1 VAFLPSINKH
11 LSNAARKAAGL
22 LTELEDNLEEA
33 SRPQP
38 RASQSSAKTRLDVSE
53 QPSLPFS
60 VEWSEGYPTETYMDS
75 QSGLITTQTAGVG
88 DIPDSLNIYGLYAER
103 AERMPDD
110 PLYYFKQNGQW
121 VSRTATETLQDIR
134 ATAKGLMHYGLK
146 KGDAVAFMCHTSYE
160 WNIVDAAVVACG
172 GILATIYDTDSAD
185 QIRNIVNNSDARFL
199 IVETVGMREKADGAI
214 EECESLESISCLEN
228 GALAEIQ
235 AYGETVSDA
244 QLDERI
250 NSVKK
255 TDLCSIV
262 YTSGSTAAPKGV
274 EMTHEHYCTMAMNL
288 RAYLPDLLYDRD
300 GSVLMFLPQAHS
312 FARAINYGVVSGSI
326 RVYIAGSTATLIQDL
341 QVARPTVMIGVPR
354 VFEKVF
360 NASSQKAGHGAKG
373 RVFAL
378 AVRAAR
384 QYMKELSEKGK
395 ASKHTAALRATY
407 DPLVYSQLRAA
418 LGGRAKWIVSG
429 GAPLDS
435 ALLSFFRGARV
446 PVYEGYGL
454 TETTAPCAFS
464 PLGTPFHQGSI
475 GIAFP
480 GFAMRISNDGEIQ
493 IKGASVFHRY
503 HKNDEA
509 TAESFTSD
517 GWYASG
523 DLGRIDAD
531 GFVYITGRK
540 KDLIITAGGKNVAPG
555 PIESVIQ
562 RCEIVSAAV
571 VLGDKRP
578 FISAL
583 VTLNEGTLGSWLKS
597 KGLDENMS
605 VAEAASNAA
614 VRAEIQ
620 KFIDLAN
627 EGVSRAESVRKFI
640 VLPEDFTQENGLLT
654 ASLKV
659 IRPKVLKHYVQ
670 LLDTEMYTPRKK

>member
-1 VAFLPSINKH
+1 MAFLPSVNKH
-11 LSNAARKAAGL
+11 LSTVAHKSAGV
-22 LTELEDNLEEA
+22 LTKLESTLQSA
-33 SRPQP
+33 GR
-38 RASQSSAKTRLDVSE
+38 RVRSQEPD
-53 QPSLPFS
+53 LPDLPNT
-60 VEWSEGYPTETYMDS
+60 VEWSAGFPTETFIDPQTGY
-75 QSGLITTQTAGVG
+75 ITTQTKGIG
-88 DIPDSLNIYGLYAER
+88 EIPGTTNIYSLYAER
-103 AERMPDD
+103 AERLGND
-110 PLYYFKQNGQW
+110 PLYFFKQGGQW
-121 VSRTATETLQDIR
+121 ISKTATETLHDIR
-134 ATAKGLMHYGLK
+134 MTAKGLLHYSLK

-160 WNIVDAAVVACG
+160 WNVIDAAVMACG
-172 GILATIYDTDSAD
+172 GILATIYDTDSAE

-199 IVETVGMREKADGAI
+199 IVETLAMKEKADGAV
-214 EECESLESISCLEN
+214 EECPSLESISCLEN
-228 GALAEIQ
+228 GALSELQ
-235 AYGETVSDA
+235 AYGQTVSEA

-274 EMTHEHYCTMAMNL
+274 EMTHEHYCTMALNL
-288 RAYLPDLLYDRD
+288 RAYLPDLLFDPN
-300 GSVLMFLPQAHS
+300 GTVLMFLPQAHS
-312 FARAINYGVVSGSI
+312 FARAINYAVVSGTI
-326 RVYIAGSTATLIQDL
+326 RIYIAGSTRTLITDL

-373 RVFAL
+373 HVFAA
-378 AVRAAR
+378 AVRAAKA
-384 QYMKELSEKGK
+384 YMKELSEKGTV
-395 ASKHTAALRATY
+395 SRHTSARRAAF
-407 DPLVYSQLRAA
+407 DPLVYAQLRQA

-435 ALLSFFRGARV
+435 TLLSFFRGARV

-454 TETTAPCAFS
+454 TETTAPCAFA

-480 GFAMRISNDGEIQ
+480 GFALRISHDGEIQ

-503 HKNDEA
+503 HKNSET
-509 TAESFTSD
+509 TAESFTPD

-523 DLGRIDAD
+523 DLGRVDAD
-531 GFVYITGRK
+531 GFIYITGRK

-555 PIESVIQ
+555 PIESMIQ
-562 RCEIVSAAV
+562 RCEIVANAV

-583 VTLNEGTLGSWLKS
+583 VTLDVETLGSWLGS
-597 KGLDENMS
+597 KGLDANMS
-605 VAEAASNAA
+605 VEEASTNAA

-620 KFIDLAN
+620 KYIDLAN

-640 VLPEDFTQENGLLT
+640 ILPEDFSQENGLLT
-654 ASLKV
+654 ASMKV
-659 IRPKVLKHYVQ
+659 IRPKVLKKYQQ
-670 LLDTEMYTPRKK
+670 LLDTQMYTPLKR

>member
-1 VAFLPSINKH
+1 VAFLPTINKH
-11 LSNAARKAAGL
+11 LSKAARKAAGL
-22 LTELEDNLEEA
+22 LSELEDNLEEA
-33 SRPQP
+33 SRP
-38 RASQSSAKTRLDVSE
+38 RAERMPAPTAPEL
-53 QPSLPFS
+53 PSS
-60 VEWSEGYPTETYMDS
+60 VEWAEGYPTETFLDPKT
-75 QSGLITTQTAGVG
+75 QLITTKTRGNG
-88 DIPDSLNIYGLYAER
+88 DIPESTNIYTLYAER

-110 PLYYFKQNGQW
+110 PLYYFKQEGTW
-121 VSRTATETLQDIR
+121 VSRTATEVLDDIR
-134 ATAKGLMHYGLK
+134 ATAKGLIHYGLR

-160 WNIVDAAVVACG
+160 WNVIDAAVVACG
-172 GILATIYDTDSAD
+172 GILATIYDTDSAE

-199 IVETVGMREKADGAI
+199 IVETVAMREKADGAV
-214 EECESLESISCLEN
+214 EECPSLETISCLEN

-235 AYGETVSDA
+235 AYGETISDA

-250 NSVKK
+250 DSVKK

-288 RAYLPDLLYDRD
+288 RAYLPDLLFDRD

-312 FARAINYGVVSGSI
+312 FARAINYAVVAGSI
-326 RVYIAGSTATLIQDL
+326 RVYIAGSIATLITDL

-354 VFEKVF
+354 VFEKVY

-384 QYMKELSEKGK
+384 RYMKEVSERGK
-395 ASKHTAALRATY
+395 ATPATAALRATY
-407 DPLVYSQLRAA
+407 DPLVYSQLRQA

-429 GAPLDS
+429 GAPLDP
-435 ALLSFFRGARV
+435 ALMAFFRGAKI

-454 TETTAPCAFS
+454 TETTAPCAFA
-464 PLGTPFHQGSI
+464 PLGTPYHQGSI

-480 GFAMRISNDGEIQ
+480 GFALRISDEGEIQ
-493 IKGASVFHRY
+493 IKGTSTFHRY

-509 TAESFTSD
+509 TSTSFTSD

-523 DLGRIDAD
+523 DLGRIDPD
-531 GFVYITGRK
+531 GFIYITGRK

-562 RCEIVSAAV
+562 RCGIVSNAV
-571 VLGDKRP
+571 VLGDRRP

-583 VTLNEGTLGSWLKS
+583 VTLDEETLGDWLKS

-605 VAEAASNAA
+605 VEEAASNAA

-640 VLPEDFTQENGLLT
+640 VLPENFTQENGLLT
-654 ASLKV
+654 ASMKV
-659 IRPKVLKHYVQ
+659 IRPKVLKHYAQ